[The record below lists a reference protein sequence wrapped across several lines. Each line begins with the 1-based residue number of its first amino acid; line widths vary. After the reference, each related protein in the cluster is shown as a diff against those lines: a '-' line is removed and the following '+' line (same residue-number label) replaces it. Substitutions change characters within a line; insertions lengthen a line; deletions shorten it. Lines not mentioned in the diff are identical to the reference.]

1 MSPELRHLR
10 YFVALAEE
18 LNFTRAAERLHV
30 AQQTLSSTIQQL
42 ERELGVQLFERTTRR
57 VQLTDAGRRLIEDAG
72 GALGAVESAWRHAR
86 GDGDAAA
93 ELRVAYS
100 HTIGPRCVPA
110 LHEAT
115 RRVLPDVRVTW
126 WEMWASDIPQAVS
139 SGTYAIG
146 LARFP
151 VIDAD
156 LECETVAEE
165 EQGILVSSRHPY
177 AGFDK
182 LRLAELGHET
192 FLVFPREMAPG
203 YFDAIVRMLRTFGG
217 FEPRLMVSP
226 DAGDDGIIPAIYE
239 SGSALGLAPSSSGRL
254 FAERSGGRIVLVALD
269 QPAPLAP
276 IDLVR
281 RPVAPDPT
289 VESLVR
295 LVRMLGKRGQ
305 LA

>member
-57 VQLTDAGRRLIEDAG
+57 VEVTDAGRRLIEDAG
-72 GALGAVESAWRHAR
+72 PALDAVDSAWRHAR

-100 HTIGPRCVPA
+100 TTIGPKAIPV

-115 RRVLPDVRVTW
+115 RRDLPEVRVTW
-126 WEMWASDIPQAVS
+126 WEMWSSDIPQAVS

-151 VIDAD
+151 LVDSE
-156 LECETVAEE
+156 LESETVAEE
-165 EQGILVSSRHPY
+165 EQGILISSRHPY
-177 AGFDK
+177 ADLDK
-182 LRLAELGHET
+182 LRLAELAHEK
-192 FLVFPREMAPG
+192 FLMFPREMAPG
-203 YFDAIVRMLRTFGG
+203 YFDAIVRMLRIFGG
-217 FEPRLMVSP
+217 FEPHLMVSP
-226 DAGDDGIIPAIYE
+226 DAGDDGVMPAIYE
-239 SGSALGLAPSSSGRL
+239 SGAALGLVPGSFGRM
-254 FAERSGGRIVLVALD
+254 FAERSGGRVVLVALD
-269 QPAPLAP
+269 QPAPLVP

-281 RPVAPDPT
+281 RRVAQDAT
-289 VESLVR
+289 VDSLVR
-295 LVRMLGKRGQ
+295 LVRTLGKRGQ

>member
-42 ERELGVQLFERTTRR
+42 ERELGVQLFERTTRK
-57 VQLTDAGRRLIEDAG
+57 VEVTDAGQRLLQDAG
-72 GALGAVESAWRHAR
+72 AALGAVESAWRHAR
-86 GDGDAAA
+86 GDGDGTA
-93 ELRVAYS
+93 EVRVAYS
-100 HTIGPRCVPA
+100 RTIGPRAVPA

-115 RRVLPDVRVTW
+115 RRDLPDVRVTW
-126 WEMWASDIPQAVS
+126 WEMWPSDIPEAVT

-151 VIDAD
+151 LVDSD

-165 EQGILVSSRHPY
+165 EQGILISSRHPY
-177 AGFDK
+177 AELDK
-182 LRLAELGHET
+182 LRLAELAHET
-192 FLVFPREMAPG
+192 FLMFPREMAPG

-217 FEPRLMVSP
+217 FEPHLMVSP

-239 SGSALGLAPSSSGRL
+239 SGTALGLVPSSFGRMV
-254 FAERSGGRIVLVALD
+254 AERSGGRIVLLPLD
-269 QPAPLAP
+269 QPAPLVP

-281 RPVAPDPT
+281 RPVAQDVT
-289 VESLVR
+289 VASLVR
-295 LVRMLGKRGQ
+295 LVRALGKRGQ
-305 LA
+305 LG